1 MTDAYDYS
9 GLQNMADRL
18 IQRFGRNAQIAL
30 FQTTADPDAPWTP
43 GGQTELDTDV
53 KAVFT
58 KMTETYVDGE
68 LVQVGDQWVLVG
80 AKVLLDVNLKGIV
93 KDSNGEVWKI
103 VRIKK
108 IKPGP
113 MNMLYKIQVRQ

>member
-9 GLQNMADRL
+9 GLQDTAERL
-18 IQRFGRNAQIAL
+18 VERFGRGAQVVL
-30 FQTTADPDAPWTP
+30 YQTTSDPDAPWTP

-58 KMTETYVDGE
+58 KMTETYIDGE
-68 LVQVGDQWVLVG
+68 LVQIGDQWAIVG
-80 AKVLLDVNLKGIV
+80 AKVLLDVNLKGIINT
-93 KDSNGEVWKI
+93 DGEVWKI

>member
-9 GLQNMADRL
+9 GLQDTAERL
-18 IQRFGRNAQIAL
+18 VERFGRGAQVVL

-58 KMTETYVDGE
+58 KMTETYIDGE
-68 LVQVGDQWVLVG
+68 LVQIGDQWAIVG
-80 AKVLLDVNLKGIV
+80 AKVLLDVNLKGVINT
-93 KDSNGEVWKI
+93 DGEVWKI